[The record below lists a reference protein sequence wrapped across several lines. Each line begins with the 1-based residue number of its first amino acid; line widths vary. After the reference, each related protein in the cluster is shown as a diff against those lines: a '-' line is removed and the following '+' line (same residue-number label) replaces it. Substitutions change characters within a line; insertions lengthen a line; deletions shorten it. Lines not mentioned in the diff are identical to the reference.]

1 MKSVWIAT
9 MINLIIILAF
19 AGCSTSNITAEES
32 SPGSRMI
39 VCEVFYR
46 STPSQ
51 SLQSAPLISFTKGS
65 DSETLTFETMVF
77 EAHFQDDE
85 YEGRALSIAVT
96 DLDTGSNV
104 TRQLYQFDQQN
115 PIENQFV
122 GGHGFTGLNY
132 VFQPDTSAEM
142 QFFCSVQ

>member
-19 AGCSTSNITAEES
+19 AGCSTSNITAEGP

-51 SLQSAPLISFTKGS
+51 SLQSAPLISFTEGS

>member
-1 MKSVWIAT
+1 MKSVGIVT
-9 MINLIIILAF
+9 TIYLIINLSLV
-19 AGCSTSNITAEES
+19 GCSTSNITAEAL
-32 SPGSRMI
+32 SPGNRTI

-46 STPSQ
+46 STSGQ
-51 SLQSAPLISFTKGS
+51 SLQPAPLISFSEGS
-65 DSETLTFETMVF
+65 DKETLTFDTMVF
-77 EAHFQDDE
+77 DAQFQDDE

-96 DLDTGSNV
+96 DLDTGSDI

-115 PIENQFV
+115 PVENQFV

-132 VFQPDTSAEM
+132 VFQPDSSAEM

>member
-1 MKSVWIAT
+1 MKSVGIAT
-9 MINLIIILAF
+9 TIYLIIMIAF
-19 AGCSTSNITAEES
+19 VGCSTSNITPEAPS
-32 SPGSRMI
+32 SSNRTI

-46 STPSQ
+46 STSGQ

-65 DSETLTFETMVF
+65 NSETLTFDTMVF

-85 YEGRALSIAVT
+85 YEGRSLSIAVNE
-96 DLDTGSNV
+96 LDTGSEI
-104 TRQLYQFDQQN
+104 TRQLYQFDGNN
-115 PIENQFV
+115 PVENQFV

-132 VFQPDTSAEM
+132 VFQPGTSAEM